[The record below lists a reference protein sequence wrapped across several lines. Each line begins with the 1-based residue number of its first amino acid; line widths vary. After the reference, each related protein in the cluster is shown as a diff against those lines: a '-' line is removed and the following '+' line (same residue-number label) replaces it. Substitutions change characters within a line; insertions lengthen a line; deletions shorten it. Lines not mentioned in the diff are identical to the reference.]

1 MELLPVAKQGSKK
14 REPDS
19 IGGVKMPKRDYYD
32 VLGVDRNASQDDI
45 KKAFRK
51 LARKY
56 HPDMNRD
63 DPSAEEKFKDINE
76 AYEVLSDPDK
86 RSQYDRL
93 GHTAQGSAWGSGGSE
108 AYDFG
113 GFGPFGSFDSIFD
126 VFFGGGFG
134 DPRAARTGP
143 ERGRDIR
150 YDLEM
155 TLEEAA
161 AGLER
166 EIPIRRLETCD
177 TCNGTGAKPGTKPT
191 TCPVCGGTGRISET
205 RSTIFGTG
213 TVSTTCSKCLGKG
226 TVITD
231 PCGSCQGRGRIPKTR
246 KIKVKIPPGVDSGI
260 RMRVEGEGEAGVRGG
275 PPGDVYVY
283 ITVKPHPVFT
293 RRGNDLL
300 CEEPIS
306 IYQATLGDEIEVA
319 SIDGKSSLR
328 IPEGTQTGT
337 SFRLREKGMPDVRGR
352 GRGDQYVRVKVII
365 PTRLSEKEK
374 ELFMELAKTHGED
387 RSASKSESKNLFEK
401 IKDAWE
407 KRA

>member
-1 MELLPVAKQGSKK
+1 
-14 REPDS
+14 
-19 IGGVKMPKRDYYD
+19 MPKRDYYD

-155 TLEEAA
+155 TLEQAA
-161 AGLER
+161 SGLER
-166 EIPIRRLETCD
+166 EIEIRRLET
-177 TCNGTGAKPGTKPT
+177 
-191 TCPVCGGTGRISET
+191 
-205 RSTIFGTG
+205 
-213 TVSTTCSKCLGKG
+213 
-226 TVITD
+226 
-231 PCGSCQGRGRIPKTR
+231 
-246 KIKVKIPPGVDSGI
+246 
-260 RMRVEGEGEAGVRGG
+260 
-275 PPGDVYVY
+275 
-283 ITVKPHPVFT
+283 
-293 RRGNDLL
+293 
-300 CEEPIS
+300 
-306 IYQATLGDEIEVA
+306 
-319 SIDGKSSLR
+319 
-328 IPEGTQTGT
+328 
-337 SFRLREKGMPDVRGR
+337 
-352 GRGDQYVRVKVII
+352 
-365 PTRLSEKEK
+365 
-374 ELFMELAKTHGED
+374 
-387 RSASKSESKNLFEK
+387 
-401 IKDAWE
+401 
-407 KRA
+407 